1 MSEASDTMEILHQNL
16 IDAGCSK
23 DLIETCMELAKA
35 NKWKRLLPLL
45 AKQRINLL
53 DSVHDGQK
61 QIDCLDFLVYSINKK
76 HIQEDLC
83 NGSKIELD
91 SGTESCTGMG

>member
-1 MSEASDTMEILHQNL
+1 MLEASDTMGILHQNL
-16 IDAGCSK
+16 VDAGCSK

-53 DSVHDGQK
+53 DLVHDGQK

-76 HIQEDLC
+76 HI
-83 NGSKIELD
+83 
-91 SGTESCTGMG
+91 